1 MRLFHLNWIL
11 FSLIFAI
18 SCNDDSGVSPV
29 NIPDNNS
36 NNSTTNSST
45 NNSSNNA
52 TQNNPTNNAST
63 NNVDPNNST
72 PTLSRVQMLALAQ
85 PYSKLVVE
93 LDYVEGFAPN
103 DIDARYAS
111 YMANLVDKPDGIE
124 VVRDQSLVSP
134 GAEHVWTFEELKTLM
149 TNNLTL
155 ELEPNE
161 VRIHVIFVNGGYEK
175 DSAEGST
182 LGLAWLN
189 NIVMFEETIRA
200 GCQRP
205 ILQGKL
211 CEFTELAILLHET
224 GHVLGLVD
232 NGAPL
237 TSEHLDT
244 EHGHHCTNPD
254 CIMYWEY
261 EGSKL
266 IDALRSKLDTS
277 DEAVI
282 EFDSACLMDLAA
294 IE

>member
-1 MRLFHLNWIL
+1 MRIHLIWIL
-11 FSLIFAI
+11 FSLVFAI
-18 SCNDDSGVSPV
+18 SCSDDSENPALNSSQ
-29 NIPDNNS
+29 NNS
-36 NNSTTNSST
+36 ATNNSQNIETNNST
-45 NNSSNNA
+45 SNNA
-52 TQNNPTNNAST
+52 AT
-63 NNVDPNNST
+63 NNVAINNTSPNNST

-93 LDYVEGFAPN
+93 LDFVEGFAPN

-111 YMANLVDKPDGIE
+111 YLANLVDKPEGIE
-124 VVRDQSLVSP
+124 VVRDQSLASP
-134 GAEHVWTFEELKTLM
+134 GAGHVWTFEELKTLM
-149 TNNLTL
+149 SDNLTL
-155 ELEPNE
+155 DLAPNE